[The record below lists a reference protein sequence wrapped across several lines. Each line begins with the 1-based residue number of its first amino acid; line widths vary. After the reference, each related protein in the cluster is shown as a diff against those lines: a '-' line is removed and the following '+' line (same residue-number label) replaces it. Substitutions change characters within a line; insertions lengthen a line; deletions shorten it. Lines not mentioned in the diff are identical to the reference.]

1 MRALLAI
8 RGKTSARL
16 ETQPHGRMHDR
27 SPERARM
34 QSVRVVLPALA
45 LSLNGDL
52 RRLETLWEE

>member
-1 MRALLAI
+1 
-8 RGKTSARL
+8 
-16 ETQPHGRMHDR
+16 MHDR

-52 RRLETLWEE
+52 RRFETLWEE